1 MSRIGKMPI
10 AVPSGVKV
18 NIKKNS
24 VVVTGP
30 KGELSRTFSPDMSI
44 ALDDNTL
51 TVTRPSDSKQH
62 RSLHGLT
69 RTLLANMVE
78 GTSRGYEKTL
88 EMVGVGYRAE
98 KAGDSVILR
107 VGFSHTVEIVPLPGI
122 SLAVEKATSIKV
134 AGIDK
139 EVVGQMAAQIR
150 GVRPPDAYKGK
161 GIRYAGEVVRL
172 KAGKVGKAIGGAA

>member
-1 MSRIGKMPI
+1 
-10 AVPSGVKV
+10 
-18 NIKKNS
+18 
-24 VVVTGP
+24 
-30 KGELSRTFSPDMSI
+30 
-44 ALDDNTL
+44 
-51 TVTRPSDSKQH
+51 
-62 RSLHGLT
+62 
-69 RTLLANMVE
+69 MVE
-78 GTSRGYEKTL
+78 GTSRGFEKAL

-134 AGIDK
+134 TGIDK
-139 EVVGQMAAQIR
+139 EVVGQMAAKIR